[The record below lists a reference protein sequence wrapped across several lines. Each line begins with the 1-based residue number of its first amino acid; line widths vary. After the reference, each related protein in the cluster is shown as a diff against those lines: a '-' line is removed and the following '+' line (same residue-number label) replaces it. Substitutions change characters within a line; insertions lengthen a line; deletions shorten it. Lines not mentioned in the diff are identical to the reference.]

1 MNPHLS
7 YVLCSGTA
15 VLVAVFMVRIAY
27 KKTIVTS
34 IGNSIILG
42 GAISSLVT
50 YIFFVTTWE
59 SIFGIIPAGIIIF
72 FLMLQHIKRKIQGPL
87 RAIVAISNAISEGR
101 LTDSSLNMDSFV
113 SENELGELSQSINA
127 TYLDLSQIVSDI
139 VQNIGILTGT
149 VEVLVGKSNQLQTN
163 SGQMKVQ
170 SSYVSNA
177 SAEMNDSMSS
187 VAGSAEQSA
196 RNLNLIST
204 SIEGMS
210 VTVNEIARNTEL
222 AREISS
228 EAVTQADRSVTN
240 IQQLEASAREANT
253 IIDTINEIVDQTKL
267 LSLNATIEAARA
279 GESGKGFAVVADEVK
294 QLANQTEEA
303 VESIRQKLSA
313 MGRFRAETVTD
324 IGRISD
330 VIKKVDELVSS
341 IAASIEEQNVTT
353 RDIARNV
360 EEINRGVSL
369 VNRQVVE
376 SASISKKVTGEMADL
391 NQLVDDVGAAG
402 ESIRQS
408 AEKLSLMTEQMVR
421 LVEKFE
427 V

>member
-1 MNPHLS
+1 
-7 YVLCSGTA
+7 
-15 VLVAVFMVRIAY
+15 
-27 KKTIVTS
+27 
-34 IGNSIILG
+34 
-42 GAISSLVT
+42 
-50 YIFFVTTWE
+50 
-59 SIFGIIPAGIIIF
+59 
-72 FLMLQHIKRKIQGPL
+72 
-87 RAIVAISNAISEGR
+87 
-101 LTDSSLNMDSFV
+101 
-113 SENELGELSQSINA
+113 
-127 TYLDLSQIVSDI
+127 
-139 VQNIGILTGT
+139 
-149 VEVLVGKSNQLQTN
+149 
-163 SGQMKVQ
+163 
-170 SSYVSNA
+170 
-177 SAEMNDSMSS
+177 
-187 VAGSAEQSA
+187 
-196 RNLNLIST
+196 
-204 SIEGMS
+204 
-210 VTVNEIARNTEL
+210 
-222 AREISS
+222 
-228 EAVTQADRSVTN
+228 
-240 IQQLEASAREANT
+240 
-253 IIDTINEIVDQTKL
+253 
-267 LSLNATIEAARA
+267 
-279 GESGKGFAVVADEVK
+279 
-294 QLANQTEEA
+294 
-303 VESIRQKLSA
+303 